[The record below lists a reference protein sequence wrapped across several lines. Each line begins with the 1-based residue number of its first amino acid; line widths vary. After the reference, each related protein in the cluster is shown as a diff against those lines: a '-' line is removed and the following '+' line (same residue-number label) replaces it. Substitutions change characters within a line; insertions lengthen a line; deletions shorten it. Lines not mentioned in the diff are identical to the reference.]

1 VIRFESPWLSWSP
14 KSANATGKPTDETD
28 GSAFV
33 SSVSPGSD
41 AFSEDSGAEPRYEN
55 GPVGPLTKLTEGCAY
70 FIGAAPTGRCARCRE
85 SYGLHVDRA
94 LGQPIRRRYM
104 PTSDDENEP

>member
-14 KSANATGKPTDETD
+14 KSANAAGKPTDETD
-28 GSAFV
+28 RRALV
-33 SSVSPGSD
+33 SSVSRGADVLSPDSD
-41 AFSEDSGAEPRYEN
+41 AKPRYEN
-55 GPVGPLTKLTEGCAY
+55 GPVSPLTKLTEGCAY

-94 LGQPIRRRYM
+94 LGQPIRRRYV
-104 PTSDDENEP
+104 PASGDEDEP